1 MRSPNWEDHCL
12 SLAGVAREQWLCQY
26 GPTQFGLTQSGLTQS
41 ESCLASV
48 DPVAPSAARPA
59 TRGGVIDGGPEVRL
73 RNWFERPY
81 DDAIAAARTCYS
93 PRVIEVDE
101 ITDRQRRNIGPL
113 TFKGGHHT
121 VYQHATFE
129 FALSGISRQLVWCF
143 LHAFPFYNTEQQS
156 QRYVRL
162 DEARAHVPRALGP
175 EARAVFEASVAR
187 SWESYRALTA
197 RLEPVTNDILHDLWH
212 LDRRKNQAFG
222 KNVAKEA
229 EKKAIETARYV
240 LPIAC
245 HTAMV
250 YTVSGLVLHR
260 LRRMAGACDVPD
272 EARDVVGRM
281 VAAVEH
287 LDPAFF
293 REVGD
298 PALGDAA
305 IAENT
310 LAPAGVGD
318 AAALEAFDKSL
329 GGLRSRLVDW
339 GTRSPA
345 VVADAV
351 RHVLG
356 RSDLDDTEAL
366 AIALDPARNPYRLE
380 TLNVATHAPLM
391 RALEHAHYTFRK
403 KLSHSADSQDQRHRM
418 VPGSRPLL
426 SRTVPAHVDVVEPEL
441 IREDP
446 ACHTLF
452 EEAVADAWRARAD
465 LLALGVA
472 PHLALYVLPNALSVR
487 FEESGSLLHL
497 IHKWTMRTCLNAQ
510 REIWQASM
518 DEIEQVRAVH
528 PELMH
533 HVGPPCFVR
542 DGLARPRCTEGSHFC
557 GVPVWRSFPEVER
570 RI

>member
-1 MRSPNWEDHCL
+1 MSSPNWEENCL
-12 SLAGVAREQWLCQY
+12 SLAGVAREEWLCQY
-26 GPTQFGLTQSGLTQS
+26 GPIQFGLTQL
-41 ESCLASV
+41 ESCVASV
-48 DPVAPSAARPA
+48 DLVDPSAVRPA
-59 TRGGVIDGGPEVRL
+59 ARGGVIDGGPEVRL

-101 ITDRQRRNIGPL
+101 ITERQRRNIGPL
-113 TFKGGHHT
+113 TFQGGHHT

-129 FALSGISRQLVWCF
+129 FSLSGISRQLVWCF

-197 RLEPVTNDILHDLWH
+197 RLEPVTNGILHDLWH

-222 KNVAKEA
+222 KNVVKEA

-250 YTVSGLVLHR
+250 YTISGLVLHR
-260 LRRMAGACDVPD
+260 LRRMVGACDVPD

-281 VAAVEH
+281 VAAVEA

-293 REVGD
+293 REVGE
-298 PALGDAA
+298 PALEDAA
-305 IAENT
+305 IPENT

-351 RHVLG
+351 RRVLG
-356 RSDLDDTEAL
+356 RSDLEDAEAL
-366 AIALDPARNPYRLE
+366 AIVLDPARNPYRLE

-403 KLSHSADSQDQRHRM
+403 KLSHTADSQDQRHRM

-426 SRTVPAHVDVVEPEL
+426 SRTVPANVDVVEPEL

-446 ACHTLF
+446 ACHALF
-452 EEAVADAWRARAD
+452 ENAVADAWQARRR
-465 LLALGVA
+465 LLALGVS
-472 PHLALYVLPNALSVR
+472 PQLALYVLPNALAVR

-510 REIWQASM
+510 REIWDASM
-518 DEIEQVRAVH
+518 DEIQQVRAVH
-528 PELMH
+528 PALMH

-557 GVPVWRSFPEVER
+557 GVPVWRSFPDVER